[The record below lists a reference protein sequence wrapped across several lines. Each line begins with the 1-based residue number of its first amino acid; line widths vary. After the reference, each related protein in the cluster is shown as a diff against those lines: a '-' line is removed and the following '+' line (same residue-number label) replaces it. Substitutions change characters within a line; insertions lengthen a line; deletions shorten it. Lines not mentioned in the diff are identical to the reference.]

1 MSILANES
9 RLKIL
14 YYLQSINDK
23 VNFNDIV
30 KQLQIKNGKLA
41 YHIGILKANNLVN
54 NSNEFNEKQGKKFS
68 FYSLSEDGL
77 EALQLLD
84 DFPS

>member
-54 NSNEFNEKQGKKFS
+54 NSNEKQGKKFS